1 MARTTISVKYS
12 NSDGLMNSLSSL
24 LQSKG
29 YKNITENNENVWKCG
44 VGFLTAMKYIKIEF
58 SENNTLLISGWI
70 RPIAGSEQDLNGV
83 VAVIPKK
90 QVMNVINEM
99 QSIIK

>member
-1 MARTTISVKYS
+1 MARTTIQAQYT
-12 NSDGLMNSLSSL
+12 NFDGLQVRLSAL

-58 SENNTLLISGWI
+58 AENHTLLISGWV
-70 RPIAGSEQDLNGV
+70 RV
-83 VAVIPKK
+83 VAGGEQNLTGLVAALPKK
-90 QVMNVINEM
+90 QVMNVIKEI
-99 QSIIK
+99 QAII